1 MANQRVLTLTYHTAS
16 IQKGVHQQSV
26 LYVLLKESKCLF
38 VNGGGGQSQSA
49 VVTMPEQPETV

>member
-49 VVTMPEQPETV
+49 VVTMPEFTRI